1 MNNKP
6 ALEEEFITLINS
18 SVSYEDLVKAI
29 KYLEKSH
36 VLFGVESMFC
46 SSILEQIEMFSKT
59 DYRVICE
66 TLEISNYNGEPLEG
80 FKKEEFT
87 DKVDEFILERKGLVL
102 TKMLEGVTDEG
113 IEGLNKKL
121 SQLFFERYS
130 RIIDIKEDTKTF
142 EQLENLEDDNPIDVS
157 SAIEVVD
164 KTINGLKKGTITSIV
179 GDSKIYKS
187 LWAINIAYMAL
198 TQSKNVLYISLGCS
212 KEKVY
217 RRLLSRHS
225 CDVNKFD
232 REFSFD
238 EVLSDYDKTNFKVI
252 YNDFKNSYLQ
262 NLIVYDETEFIISTH
277 YNLQKVIIKAQNIF
291 KEKTGN
297 EIDLIIIDDFT
308 FMKLDNGYRCITN
321 QNSIV
326 NEYFSYLKDQ
336 AQNLL
341 GIGRK
346 IPVVITITPSQRID
360 FTDTFSIY
368 KATSDTIKM
377 LSDNVLE
384 VYGSKILKK
393 QNKLEINVL
402 QSYCKN
408 TLELA
413 KSINVKYKYWYINY
427 NKYSDISDK
436 EHLQDTEEECEE
448 LRKDVAELK
457 TILQDNISNKFG
469 NEEHIDKLNE
479 ELKINFD

>member
-6 ALEEEFITLINS
+6 VLEEEFITLINS

-36 VLFGVESMFC
+36 VLFGIESMFC
-46 SSILEQIEMFSKT
+46 SSILEQIEMLSKT
-59 DYRVICE
+59 NYKVICE

-80 FKKEEFT
+80 YKKEEFT

-142 EQLENLEDDNPIDVS
+142 EQLENLEDDNQIDVS

-164 KTINGLKKGTITSIV
+164 ATINGLKKGTITSIV
-179 GDSKIYKS
+179 GDSEIYKS

-225 CDVNKFD
+225 CDVNKFEK
-232 REFSFD
+232 EFSF
-238 EVLSDYDKTNFKVI
+238 EEILSDYDRTNFKVI
-252 YNDFKNSYLQ
+252 YNDFKNNYLQ
-262 NLIVYDETEFIISTH
+262 NLIVYDESEFVISTH
-277 YNLQKVIIKAQNIF
+277 YNLQKLIIKSQNIF
-291 KEKTGN
+291 REKTGN

-308 FMKLDNGYRCITN
+308 FMKLDSGCRCITN

-341 GIGRK
+341 GTGRK

-368 KATSDTIKM
+368 KATSDTIKI

-413 KSINVKYKYWYINY
+413 KIINVGYKYWYINY

-436 EHLQDTEEECEE
+436 EHLQDAEKECEV
-448 LRKDVAELK
+448 LRNEVAELK
-457 TILQDNISNKFG
+457 TILQDNISNEFDDKKLS
-469 NEEHIDKLNE
+469 DKLNE
-479 ELKINFD
+479 DLKINF